1 MLQNNDEEEKSK
13 YEQISIIL
21 KRDADQKAFQDKV
34 KESLAGMVEVHVHC
48 VGINFRDILK
58 FKFCWYYCTYVT
70 GDGKYHSHIMI
81 NSQFIIRIPSNFPLT
96 DEQLCSLPCSI
107 LTVI

>member
-1 MLQNNDEEEKSK
+1 MFIVLVLIFVIYSNSNFVGT
-13 YEQISIIL
+13 IVRVGL
-21 KRDADQKAFQDKV
+21 ATTNFQTSD
-34 KESLAGMVEVHVHC
+34 HV
-48 VGINFRDILK
+48 VD
-58 FKFCWYYCTYVT
+58 VT